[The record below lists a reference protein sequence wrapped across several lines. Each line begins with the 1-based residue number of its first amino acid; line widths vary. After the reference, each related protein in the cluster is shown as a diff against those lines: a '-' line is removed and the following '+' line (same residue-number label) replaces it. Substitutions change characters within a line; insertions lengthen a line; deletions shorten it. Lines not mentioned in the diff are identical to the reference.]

1 MTEKRSH
8 RQTWPMEVDR
18 KITPTNMNGWTWP
31 KYPYFGHIHPLMF
44 VVVIHFRS
52 SSIVHVCR
60 CDLFGHVQIFRSY
73 SFSHIE
79 SVKWFFLVYSYLIIV
94 LCKFNVKNRQSVYI
108 KCDKWFP
115 IFRKK
120 IERHKN
126 RKKKL
131 CVLFARGMASL
142 MSPVSHYFILKQQWV
157 LVSETYSEW

>member
-31 KYPYFGHIHPLMF
+31 NFGHIHPLMF

-73 SFSHIE
+73 SFGHVD
-79 SVKWFFLVYSYLIIV
+79 SVKWLFLIFFTTL
-94 LCKFNVKNRQSVYI
+94 Q
-108 KCDKWFP
+108 
-115 IFRKK
+115 
-120 IERHKN
+120 
-126 RKKKL
+126 KKKEIDAPNFLHLLANSQLLIYVADAVSTSSRYL
-131 CVLFARGMASL
+131 CVCHLLFIF
-142 MSPVSHYFILKQQWV
+142 YQF
-157 LVSETYSEW
+157 TYGSN